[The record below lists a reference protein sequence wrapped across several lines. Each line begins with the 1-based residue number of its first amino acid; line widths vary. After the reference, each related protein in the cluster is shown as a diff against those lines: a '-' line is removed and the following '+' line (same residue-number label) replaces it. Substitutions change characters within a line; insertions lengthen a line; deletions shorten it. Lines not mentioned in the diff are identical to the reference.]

1 MKTLKLILVIFFIP
15 TLSVYSQYTE
25 VWNINEEFTDLE
37 HKPYRVSKIRIADN
51 GTIYTALSNASRIP
65 HLAGANPEGNKLFS
79 FTNNVS
85 RATAVAQNDDR
96 SLVFYVDESFPN
108 KFLLQESSLFLR
120 YYNLLKSDQTK
131 ETYSYPITALKSLHM
146 FYNTHLLSKLQNLR
160 SYTTVFD
167 KNHGL
172 CYADTVW
179 LGHVVNG
186 R

>member
-85 RATAVAQNDDR
+85 RATAVAQNDDQ

-131 ETYSYPITALKSLHM
+131 ETYSYPITAPKSLHM

-167 KNHGL
+167 KNHG
-172 CYADTVW
+172 
-179 LGHVVNG
+179 
-186 R
+186 